1 MPELLSTLLLSLG
14 GRIHN
19 MDLNFGQLHSI
30 VILMSTLVLLAVFLD
45 GRRYLLI
52 IAFRRSLDE

>member
-1 MPELLSTLLLSLG
+1 
-14 GRIHN
+14 

-30 VILMSTLVLLAVFLD
+30 VILMSSLVLLAVLLD

-52 IAFRRSLDE
+52 IAFRRSLDD

>member
-1 MPELLSTLLLSLG
+1 
-14 GRIHN
+14 
-19 MDLNFGQLHSI
+19 MDLNFGQLYSI